1 MIASRRVSSNMME
14 RPIRGRTRYLLLR
27 TVAQCISVFRPF
39 PDPIDGSCT
48 ADRKRSEVLEL
59 RRRVRDGAVLAD
71 GEVPAPRPSDLLR
84 ELYEGPEQ
92 KGGTRN
98 ECKLGEC
105 GSPTSVRGPDLPHS
119 VRVSSWNDR

>member
-27 TVAQCISVFRPF
+27 TVAQHASAFRPF

-48 ADRKRSEVLEL
+48 AGRKRSEVLEL

-71 GEVPAPRPSDLLR
+71 GEFPAPRPSDILT
-84 ELYEGPEQ
+84 ELHAGAEQ
-92 KGGTRN
+92 KRGIRN
-98 ECKLGEC
+98 ERKPGE
-105 GSPTSVRGPDLPHS
+105 
-119 VRVSSWNDR
+119 SSHQR